1 MHWKATCGH
10 IPMSNSS
17 MATRRHDQG
26 EGAEDKEKDAK
37 EEEEEEEEDAD
48 EEDEERETDKEAE
61 DAEEGEGEEQEDAED
76 EEAEGAEEGE
86 GVEKEEAKDAAE
98 GEEGEKEDAE
108 EEEEEA
114 EDAEDEEA
122 RKEKEGAEDK
132 EAEDAEEG
140 EEGEKQQEGAED
152 KEVEDAE
159 EGEEGE
165 EEDEE
170 EEEEAE
176 DAEEGEEKEKE
187 GTEDEEAED
196 AEEGEEGEKEVAKD
210 EEAED
215 AEEGEEGEKED
226 AKDEEAKDAEEGE
239 EGEKEEAED
248 AEAKDAEE
256 GEGKEKKG
264 AEEEEAEDAEE
275 GEEGEKEVAED
286 EEAEDA
292 EECEEGEKEVT
303 EDEEAE
309 DAEEGEEGEQ
319 EGAKVKEAEDAEEGE
334 GEKEV
339 AEGDEEKENNAEG
352 KLQGRG
358 GGDVKQSIIPD
369 WALEAFPGMTA
380 ASVAKLVKLA
390 TDAYHKELSDQAQSS
405 SSGTKRGEAQS
416 DLRNDPEA
424 VARKKQK
431 TKSSQAERMFEVS
444 PLGLFNVWCDS
455 TACGCAASPPVPAET
470 ISAPETISVPET
482 AEGHKAL
489 GEASSMTATD
499 SIQLVL
505 SLVGKETV
513 RLQPL
518 ILVILSGLASALIAG
533 LFSALS
539 LAISGIWAVP
549 GHSQANSLDGFL
561 NRLGWSLSPFFLGS
575 YFPCLFVPEMM
586 TDWRMHIF
594 FLAVS
599 LTPFVIADVAFPYV
613 VGTDTD
619 FKIWFS
625 TSFWPTTTCECLLP
639 IFPCLNESD
648 EKIRR
653 RGLESIILGWGLT
666 AALSS
671 ILVVYPFTFLLPD
684 MLQGLMFPK
693 GTTSLIYLAVV
704 SACDILFDIGAIVLL
719 THSCRHPVC

>member
-1 MHWKATCGH
+1 MVSAA
-10 IPMSNSS
+10 M
-17 MATRRHDQG
+17 
-26 EGAEDKEKDAK
+26 KDA
-37 EEEEEEEEDAD
+37 
-48 EEDEERETDKEAE
+48 
-61 DAEEGEGEEQEDAED
+61 
-76 EEAEGAEEGE
+76 
-86 GVEKEEAKDAAE
+86 
-98 GEEGEKEDAE
+98 
-108 EEEEEA
+108 
-114 EDAEDEEA
+114 
-122 RKEKEGAEDK
+122 
-132 EAEDAEEG
+132 
-140 EEGEKQQEGAED
+140 
-152 KEVEDAE
+152 
-159 EGEEGE
+159 
-165 EEDEE
+165 
-170 EEEEAE
+170 
-176 DAEEGEEKEKE
+176 
-187 GTEDEEAED
+187 
-196 AEEGEEGEKEVAKD
+196 
-210 EEAED
+210 
-215 AEEGEEGEKED
+215 
-226 AKDEEAKDAEEGE
+226 
-239 EGEKEEAED
+239 
-248 AEAKDAEE
+248 
-256 GEGKEKKG
+256 
-264 AEEEEAEDAEE
+264 
-275 GEEGEKEVAED
+275 
-286 EEAEDA
+286 
-292 EECEEGEKEVT
+292 
-303 EDEEAE
+303 
-309 DAEEGEEGEQ
+309 
-319 EGAKVKEAEDAEEGE
+319 
-334 GEKEV
+334 
-339 AEGDEEKENNAEG
+339 
-352 KLQGRG
+352 
-358 GGDVKQSIIPD
+358 
-369 WALEAFPGMTA
+369 
-380 ASVAKLVKLA
+380 
-390 TDAYHKELSDQAQSS
+390 
-405 SSGTKRGEAQS
+405 
-416 DLRNDPEA
+416 
-424 VARKKQK
+424 
-431 TKSSQAERMFEVS
+431 SQVS

-489 GEASSMTATD
+489 GEALGGVSEGDSAVFSSSPANEDRTPVAVFSLKYGDHLPEARRESLSSSMTATD

-625 TSFWPTTTCECLLP
+625 TSFWPTTTCVFFLPCMIAGIRHNKGDPFWYDLRSHVKYIRTQGKGFWADLLRLNACFWATVVPVNYLALDFAMVLPHLDQRTAALVRPLISLVIKVGCFEIFKVAAKGLGDAMQLFGFFPLALNIGLHTAMSAVLCKDWLSVLVWILCDFATCIWRTQRVRVRQVECLLP

-719 THSCRHPVC
+719 THSCRYDFGRVLGYQPFSKTLRYAYLSVLTVVWAPFAVGMFGWVFHHMCVAAFDFEAAHCLVA